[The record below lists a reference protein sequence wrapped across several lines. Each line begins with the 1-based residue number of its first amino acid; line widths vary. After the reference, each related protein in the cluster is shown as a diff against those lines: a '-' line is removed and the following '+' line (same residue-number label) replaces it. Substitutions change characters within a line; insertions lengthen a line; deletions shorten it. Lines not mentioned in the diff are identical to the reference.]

1 MFKRIWWINIIIFI
15 SILIS
20 CSDSVK
26 YEKKPNVILIIS
38 DQWST
43 KVSDGSGNYKN
54 GIQTPNL
61 DQLASDGVRF
71 TQSYSTYPLC
81 TPARASL
88 FTGLYSHNNDVGF
101 NLKKDSILDQAEII
115 PTLGKTFKDAGYN
128 VAYFGKEHAGGYG
141 YASATEFGSMM
152 HSNGGML
159 AEGSAYDPIFTE
171 DAVQYVQDQ
180 KGDKPFFMTLS
191 LINPHDICR
200 VLGGKVAG
208 ATFTDAIHFARNNN
222 EPYLRY
228 QPRPNVPEN
237 HDVKYE
243 KGMILHKDF
252 MYYEVFGLNR
262 DEWRRFISTYQLL
275 IENTDRHIGQLIK
288 SVQNKGISDET
299 IIIFTTD
306 HGEMA
311 GSHKLIAKTTF
322 YEESSKIPVIIKY
335 PKIIKPKTVNE
346 NALIST
352 IDIMPSLLDLAGL
365 SIPDNID
372 GRSFKNEILYPN
384 NKESTFNAV
393 YSQNQYGRMV
403 RFDNFKYVRSIVYG
417 KRYEILFDIQN
428 DPLESKNLI
437 NEFEY
442 KELAEKGKNL
452 LDKWLKDE
460 NTFLINQR

>member
-365 SIPDNID
+365 SIPDDLD